1 VKQKPKVIN
10 VLNPEETQELL
21 DKWKKEIAAI
31 EKRQDAIAAEL
42 KPII

>member
-1 VKQKPKVIN
+1 MKQKPKVIN

-21 DKWKKEIAAI
+21 DKWIKEIAAM